1 MSTEPYEQHLLVVVV
16 VGDRTMPVAED
27 CLYGTQSS
35 AELKEASAQS
45 SQTLILYILR
55 SEARESP
62 GKKWPMWPPHDDRC
76 QRARERES
84 GRGRGGRGAVESKDS
99 PAPRK
104 RIHPP
109 SNNNSTFQFMI
120 LGRCLLQQSCR
131 RLVEVYDIANIQ
143 QAGEIELDAW
153 IGVSVIHWNL

>member
-35 AELKEASAQS
+35 AELNEASAQS

-62 GKKWPMWPPHDDRC
+62 GKKWPM
-76 QRARERES
+76 
-84 GRGRGGRGAVESKDS
+84 
-99 PAPRK
+99 
-104 RIHPP
+104 
-109 SNNNSTFQFMI
+109 
-120 LGRCLLQQSCR
+120 
-131 RLVEVYDIANIQ
+131 
-143 QAGEIELDAW
+143 
-153 IGVSVIHWNL
+153 